1 MEAEVGKYG
10 VWLSEGDM
18 QIIEKALD
26 LLENSRYFFSETSKI
41 GSIKNLRR
49 DFQKIKAD
57 GVQIPKKVEISKRQ
71 QFGGDTG
78 VDADYDERYNN
89 EIECKECD

>member
-1 MEAEVGKYG
+1 MEAEIGKYG

-18 QIIEKALD
+18 HIIEKALD
-26 LLENSRYFFSETSKI
+26 WLENSSYVFNETSKI

-49 DFQKIKAD
+49 DFQKIKAG

-78 VDADYDERYNN
+78 VDADYDEHYSN

>member
-18 QIIEKALD
+18 QIIEKSLD
-26 LLENSRYFFSETSKI
+26 WLENGSYAFNETSKI
-41 GSIKNLRR
+41 GAIKILRR

-57 GVQIPKKVEISKRQ
+57 GVQIQKKVEISN
-71 QFGGDTG
+71 
-78 VDADYDERYNN
+78 DYDEHYNN
-89 EIECKECD
+89 EVKCKECD

>member
-1 MEAEVGKYG
+1 MEAEIGKYG

-26 LLENSRYFFSETSKI
+26 WLEGSSYTFNETSKI

-49 DFQKIKAD
+49 DFQKIKAN

>member
-1 MEAEVGKYG
+1 MVWKEIKMEAEIGKYG

-18 QIIEKALD
+18 HIIEKALD
-26 LLENSRYFFSETSKI
+26 WLENSSYVFNETSKI

-49 DFQKIKAD
+49 DFQKIKAG
-57 GVQIPKKVEISKRQ
+57 GVQIPKKVEISN
-71 QFGGDTG
+71 
-78 VDADYDERYNN
+78 DYDERYNN

>member
-10 VWLSEGDM
+10 IWLSEGDM

-26 LLENSRYFFSETSKI
+26 WLENSSYVFSETSKI
-41 GSIKNLRR
+41 SSIKNLRR

-57 GVQIPKKVEISKRQ
+57 GVQIPKKVEIP
-71 QFGGDTG
+71 
-78 VDADYDERYNN
+78 N
-89 EIECKECD
+89 EMTEQDVLDSICEECE

>member
-10 VWLSEGDM
+10 VWLSESDM

-26 LLENSRYFFSETSKI
+26 WFENSSYVFNETSKI

-78 VDADYDERYNN
+78 VDADYDEHYNN
-89 EIECKECD
+89 EVKCKECD

>member
-1 MEAEVGKYG
+1 MKAEVGKYG

-26 LLENSRYFFSETSKI
+26 WLEGSSYTFNETSKI

-57 GVQIPKKVEISKRQ
+57 GVQIQKKVEIPS
-71 QFGGDTG
+71 
-78 VDADYDERYNN
+78 DYDEHYNN
-89 EIECKECD
+89 EVKCKECD

>member
-1 MEAEVGKYG
+1 MEAEIGKYG
-10 VWLSEGDM
+10 VWLSDGDM

-26 LLENSRYFFSETSKI
+26 WFENSSYVFNETSKI

-49 DFQKIKAD
+49 DFQKIKAN
-57 GVQIPKKVEISKRQ
+57 GVQIPKKVEISKSQ